1 MCLSTVYIQSKD
13 RRIKVMQ
20 DVAQMESIQEGYL
33 LTGLLG
39 DQKFV
44 KGTIKSV
51 DFVDDHTVVLEKEG
65 KETGG
70 TK

>member
-1 MCLSTVYIQSKD
+1 MCLSTVYIQSQD

-20 DVAQMESIQEGYL
+20 DVAQMESTQEGYL
-33 LTGLLG
+33 LIGLLG

-44 KGTIKSV
+44 KGRIKSV

-65 KETGG
+65 KRR
-70 TK
+70 

>member
-20 DVAQMESIQEGYL
+20 DVAQMEYNKEGYL
-33 LTGLLG
+33 LIGLLG

-51 DFVDDHTVVLEKEG
+51 DFVDDHTVVLEK
-65 KETGG
+65 KE
-70 TK
+70 K